1 MIGRTLIVCLLG
13 FWSLAALAVPRV
25 EGVRVWSGPDGT
37 RVVLDASGPLQ
48 YEISTLREPARVVL
62 DLRRARWLADLPALP
77 LQDSEIVKI
86 DKVSRGLNAWRLI
99 LTLKREATPKAFLL
113 KPYKQYRHR
122 LVLDLEN
129 VAAPSVAPPDLAQRR
144 QPTELVVAIDAG
156 HGGED
161 PGAIGKR
168 RTREK
173 DVVLAIARELKRQ
186 IDATPGMRA
195 ELVRDGD
202 YYLSLRRRID
212 KARRFDPDVFLS
224 IHADAIPGRRRVQG
238 SSVYALSERG
248 ATREAAY
255 LAAQENAADMIGGV
269 AFDQNDDVLN
279 KVLVDMSQVGTIA
292 ASLEL
297 GNDLL
302 SELRRVGP
310 VHNPSVGQAG
320 FYVLRSPFIPSVL
333 IETAFIS
340 TLEEERKLN
349 SPSFRQQLARA
360 LVAGLKRAAP
370 RLLARRA
377 PGGAPPT
384 EVVQVREAR
393 THAVKPGETLAGI
406 AAQYGVNLELLLFAN
421 GLLEGD
427 PIVGR
432 VLRIPETETTV
443 AP

>member
-1 MIGRTLIVCLLG
+1 MIGRTLVVCLLG
-13 FWSLAALAVPRV
+13 LWSLAALAVPRV
-25 EGVRVWSGPDGT
+25 EGVRVWSGPEGT
-37 RVVLDASGPLQ
+37 RVVLDASGPLM
-48 YEISTLREPARVVL
+48 YEISTLREPTRVVL
-62 DLRRARWLADLPALP
+62 DLRRARWQATLPALP
-77 LQDSEIVKI
+77 LQDSEIAKI
-86 DKVSRGLNAWRLI
+86 EKVSRGLNAWRLI

-129 VAAPSVAPPDLAQRR
+129 AAVPSVAPPDLAQRR
-144 QPTELVVAIDAG
+144 QSTELVVAIDAG

-212 KARRFDPDVFLS
+212 KARSFDPDVFLS

-302 SELRRVGP
+302 TELRRVGP

-340 TLEEERKLN
+340 TPEEERKLN

-360 LVAGLKRAAP
+360 VVAGLKRAAP

-377 PGGAPPT
+377 PGGAPPAQ
-384 EVVQVREAR
+384 VVQVRETR
-393 THAVKPGETLAGI
+393 THAVRPGETLAGI
-406 AAQYGVNLELLLFAN
+406 ATAYGVDLELLLFAN

-432 VLRIPETETTV
+432 ILRIPEAETTV
-443 AP
+443 TP